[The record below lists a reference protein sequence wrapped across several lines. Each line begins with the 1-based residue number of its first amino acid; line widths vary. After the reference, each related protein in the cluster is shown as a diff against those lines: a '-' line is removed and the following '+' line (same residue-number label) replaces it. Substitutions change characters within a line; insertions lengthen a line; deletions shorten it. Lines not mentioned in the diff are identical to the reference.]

1 MKIKKIWAASF
12 SPTGG
17 TERIV
22 SLLAEELGERLRI
35 PVEKI
40 AYTLPAERE
49 KIYSFAGDDLLI
61 LGAPVYAGRIP
72 NKILPDVDR
81 SFEGK
86 RTPAVA
92 VSVFGNRNYD
102 DALMELSLLL
112 EKHGFHVAA
121 AAAAVSRHAF
131 SDKVGTGRP
140 DAEDMQEFRA
150 FAEKVAEKI
159 RTLSTVDALQDDAGD
174 SAPDEGE
181 RKQNVSPERSPAAC
195 GVPALQI
202 TGHNPVGPY
211 YTPLRADG
219 QPAKFLKARPLTDKE
234 RCIGCGVCAQ
244 VCPMGSISPE
254 DTSVV
259 SGVCIK
265 CQACI
270 RACPV
275 QAKYF
280 TDEDFLSHVKMLEEN
295 YTRRAENAFFLSVL
309 SGV

>member
-49 KIYSFAGDDLLI
+49 KMYTFAGDDLLI
-61 LGAPVYAGRIP
+61 LGTPVYAGRIP
-72 NKILPDVDR
+72 NKILPDVDK

-86 RTPAVA
+86 GTPAVA

-102 DALMELSLLL
+102 DGLMELSLLL
-112 EKHGFHVAA
+112 ERHGFCVMA

-131 SDKVGTGRP
+131 SDRVGTGRP
-140 DAEDMQEFRA
+140 DAEDVQALRA

-159 RTLSTVDALQDDAGD
+159 QMISSVDALQDDAGG
-174 SAPDEGE
+174 SAPDESE
-181 RKQNVSPERSPAAC
+181 RQQNVSPERFFAAC
-195 GVPALQI
+195 GVSALKI

-219 QPAKFLKARPLTDKE
+219 QPAKFLKAKPLTDKE
-234 RCIGCGVCAQ
+234 RCTGCGACAQ

-254 DTSVV
+254 DTSSV
-259 SGVCIK
+259 SGICIK

-270 RACPV
+270 RACPA

-280 TDEDFLSHVKMLEEN
+280 ADEDFLSHVKMLEEN
-295 YTRRAENAFFLSVL
+295 YTRRAENAFFL
-309 SGV
+309 

>member
-49 KIYSFAGDDLLI
+49 KMYSFAGDDLLI
-61 LGAPVYAGRIP
+61 LGTPVYAGRIP
-72 NKILPDVDR
+72 NKILPDVDK

-86 RTPAVA
+86 GTPAVA

-102 DALMELSLLL
+102 DGLMELSLLL
-112 EKHGFHVAA
+112 ERHGFCVTA

-131 SDKVGTGRP
+131 SDRVGTGRP
-140 DAEDMQEFRA
+140 DAEDVQALCA

-159 RTLSTVDALQDDAGD
+159 QMISSVD
-174 SAPDEGE
+174 
-181 RKQNVSPERSPAAC
+181 
-195 GVPALQI
+195 ALQI

-219 QPAKFLKARPLTDKE
+219 QPAKFLKAKPLTDKE
-234 RCIGCGVCAQ
+234 RCTGCGACAQ
-244 VCPMGSISPE
+244 VCPMGTISPE
-254 DTSVV
+254 DTSSV
-259 SGVCIK
+259 SGICIK

-270 RACPV
+270 RACPA

-280 TDEDFLSHVKMLEEN
+280 ADEDFLSHVKMLEEN
-295 YTRRAENAFFLSVL
+295 YTRRAENAFFL
-309 SGV
+309 